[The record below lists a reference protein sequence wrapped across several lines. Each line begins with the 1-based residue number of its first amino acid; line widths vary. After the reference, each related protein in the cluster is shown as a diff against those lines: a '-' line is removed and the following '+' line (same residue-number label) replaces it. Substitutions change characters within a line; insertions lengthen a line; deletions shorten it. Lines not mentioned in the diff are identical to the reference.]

1 MHTFASKIYIS
12 VANTM
17 EPVEGQG
24 SPPKVLDRLFKT
36 TKTSTIPHLTELR
49 KALGYGNP
57 GQEQDIA
64 FKRAIRA
71 QIESFVSPS
80 TKLPAYKLTKWRL
93 PLHQRGLQEVTKD
106 FLDTKGRGP
115 EFWPARHNSVN
126 TRCLEYSKDSSRIR
140 RLMIKVFWRAAR
152 EYKRNKP
159 SNSTTTKLPSQPSDR
174 DTSPLKPPDTPSDD
188 KHQVLNNSHIIK
200 GQSIDNPIDVES
212 MQSRTNT
219 SGLSTDD
226 PFAGQGVIFNFILA
240 QQRRDTPEE
249 SSSSEPFSSSQLVP
263 DTEGNMMPIPEEA
276 ESASRTDLYEVP
288 PSPPGATETAHIN
301 GKRPVEPDS
310 NDISRQAKVPRQ
322 DPSTSAKPTRQPP
335 KSTRGGRKTQ
345 SLPPRVRSSQRKSK
359 PVYRQGAATEEQ
371 IQALEDP
378 TPTPSPP
385 PAVVGPQGRRN
396 ASQSKQPSATTND
409 STPRTSAVDTQGQ
422 SPTEAIRAEVARQ
435 AERQTTEAAIA
446 AGADQELDARG
457 TSITGLS
464 AKAQGKLP
472 EVPVRQ
478 TPTVQAGPSRER
490 EAESTVRPE
499 GSAMSQ
505 QSSRPGNL
513 EPQDTQRQGPNGREI
528 AIVIRSDIANG
539 VDFMS
544 WKPSSFL
551 FHMSLAAVASELG
564 LRHGR
569 TLHMSLRG
577 RTSNLCEKFEAGDE
591 DGFESFKDECLGV
604 IMQRHSGA
612 GSTPVLQRQ
621 QFRIYFSDKPISI

>member
-1 MHTFASKIYIS
+1 
-12 VANTM
+12 M
-17 EPVEGQG
+17 EAVEAQG

-57 GQEQDIA
+57 GQDQDIA
-64 FKRAIRA
+64 FKRAVRT
-71 QIESFVSPS
+71 QIESFISPS

-106 FLDTKGRGP
+106 FLDTKGKGP

-152 EYKRNKP
+152 EHKRYKP
-159 SNSTTTKLPSQPSDR
+159 SNSASTKLLSQPSDR
-174 DTSPLKPPDTPSDD
+174 DTSPLKPLGTPSDD
-188 KHQVLNNSHIIK
+188 KHQVLNNSHILK

-219 SGLSTDD
+219 SGPSTDD
-226 PFAGQGVIFNFILA
+226 HFAAFGMSLNLTVHT
-240 QQRRDTPEE
+240 QRQDTPEE
-249 SSSSEPFSSSQLVP
+249 SSSSEPFS
-263 DTEGNMMPIPEEA
+263 
-276 ESASRTDLYEVP
+276 TDPYEVP
-288 PSPPGATETAHIN
+288 KSPPRATETAQIN
-301 GKRPVEPDS
+301 GKRPVESDS
-310 NDISRQAKVPRQ
+310 NDSNRQAKVPRQ
-322 DPSTSAKPTRQPP
+322 DPTSKRHSRWQ
-335 KSTRGGRKTQ
+335 KTQ
-345 SLPPRVRSSQRKSK
+345 SHRPRVRVSQRQTKSI
-359 PVYRQGAATEEQ
+359 YRPEAATEEQ
-371 IQALEDP
+371 IQAAENPTP

-385 PAVVGPQGRRN
+385 LAVVGPQRRSN

-409 STPRTSAVDTQGQ
+409 STSKTSAGETQSQ
-422 SPTEAIRAEVARQ
+422 SPTEAIRAELARQ

-446 AGADQELDARG
+446 AGVDQQLDAHG
-457 TSITGLS
+457 TSTTGLS

-472 EVPVRQ
+472 DVPVRQ

-490 EAESTVRPE
+490 EAESTARPE
-499 GSAMSQ
+499 ASAARQ
-505 QSSRPGNL
+505 QGSRPGNL
-513 EPQDTQRQGPNGREI
+513 EPEDIQRQVLNGRE
-528 AIVIRSDIANG
+528 IVIRSDIANG
-539 VDFMS
+539 VDFRS

-551 FHMSLAAVASELG
+551 FHMSLAAVARELG

-577 RTSNLCEKFEAGDE
+577 RTSNLNEEFENGDE
-591 DGFESFKDECLGV
+591 DGFESFKDECLGA

-612 GSTPVLQRQ
+612 ASTPVLQRR
-621 QFRIYFSDKPISI
+621 QFWIYFSDKPISI

>member
-1 MHTFASKIYIS
+1 
-12 VANTM
+12 M

-24 SPPKVLDRLFKT
+24 SPSKVLDRLFKT

-80 TKLPAYKLTKWRL
+80 TKIPAYKLTKWRL

-106 FLDTKGRGP
+106 FLDTKGKGS
-115 EFWPARHNSVN
+115 EFWPARHDSIN

-159 SNSTTTKLPSQPSDR
+159 SNSTTTKQPSQLSDR
-174 DTSPLKPPDTPSDD
+174 DALPLKPLDTPTDD
-188 KHQVLNNSHIIK
+188 KRQVLDNNSHILK

-226 PFAGQGVIFNFILA
+226 HFAGLGFAFNFILGA
-240 QQRRDTPEE
+240 QQRQDTPDE
-249 SSSSEPFSSSQLVP
+249 SSSSEPFSSLQLVP
-263 DTEGNMMPIPEEA
+263 DTVGTMMPIPEEA

-288 PSPPGATETAHIN
+288 PSPPGVTETSN

-310 NDISRQAKVPRQ
+310 DDLNRQAKVPRQ
-322 DPSTSAKPTRQPP
+322 DPNTSAKSTRQRP
-335 KSTRGGRKTQ
+335 KGTRGARKTQ
-345 SLPPRVRSSQRKSK
+345 SPRPRVRSSQRKSK
-359 PVYRQGAATEEQ
+359 PPYRPGAATEEQ
-371 IQALEDP
+371 IQAFVNS
-378 TPTPSPP
+378 TPTSSPP
-385 PAVVGPQGRRN
+385 PAVVEPSRRSN
-396 ASQSKQPSATTND
+396 EGQSEQPSATTND
-409 STPRTSAVDTQGQ
+409 STSKTSAGETQGQ
-422 SPTEAIRAEVARQ
+422 SQTEAIRAELARQ

-446 AGADQELDARG
+446 AGADQQLDAHC
-457 TSITGLS
+457 TSTNGLS

-472 EVPVRQ
+472 EVQAKQ

-490 EAESTVRPE
+490 EAESTARPE
-499 GSAMSQ
+499 ASAARQQGSLS
-505 QSSRPGNL
+505 GNL
-513 EPQDTQRQGPNGREI
+513 ESEDPQRQVLNGREI
-528 AIVIRSDIANG
+528 VIVIRSDIANG

-551 FHMSLAAVASELG
+551 FNMSLADVAEELG

-577 RTSNLCEKFEAGDE
+577 RMSNLCEEFEPGDE

-604 IMQRHSGA
+604 IMQRHSGTA
-612 GSTPVLQRQ
+612 STPVLQRQ

>member
-1 MHTFASKIYIS
+1 MYTVASKIYIS

-24 SPPKVLDRLFKT
+24 SPPKALDRLFKT

-57 GQEQDIA
+57 GQGQDIA

-71 QIESFVSPS
+71 QIESFVSSS

-93 PLHQRGLQEVTKD
+93 PLHQRGLQEVAKD
-106 FLDTKGRGP
+106 FLDTKGKGP
-115 EFWPARHNSVN
+115 EFWPARHSSVN

-159 SNSTTTKLPSQPSDR
+159 SNSSTTKLPSQPSDR
-174 DTSPLKPPDTPSDD
+174 DTSPLKPPGTPSDD
-188 KHQVLNNSHIIK
+188 KHQVFNNSHILK

-212 MQSRTNT
+212 MQSRTHT

-226 PFAGQGVIFNFILA
+226 HFAVSLNVTFRKPRQ
-240 QQRRDTPEE
+240 DTPDE
-249 SSSSEPFSSSQLVP
+249 SSSSEPFSSSQLLL
-263 DTEGNMMPIPEEA
+263 DTAETMTPIPEEA

-288 PSPPGATETAHIN
+288 PSPPGAQIN

-310 NDISRQAKVPRQ
+310 NDSNRQAKVPKQ
-322 DPSTSAKPTRQPP
+322 DPSTSANPTRQPP

-345 SLPPRVRSSQRKSK
+345 NPPPRVRSSQRKSK
-359 PVYRQGAATEEQ
+359 PVYRPGAATEEQ
-371 IQALEDP
+371 IQAFVNS
-378 TPTPSPP
+378 TPNSSPP
-385 PAVVGPQGRRN
+385 PAVVEPPRRSN
-396 ASQSKQPSATTND
+396 VGQSEQPSATTND
-409 STPRTSAVDTQGQ
+409 STSRTSAGETQGQ
-422 SPTEAIRAEVARQ
+422 SPTEAIRAELARQ

-446 AGADQELDARG
+446 AGADQQLDAHC
-457 TSITGLS
+457 TSTTGLS

-490 EAESTVRPE
+490 EREAEFTARPE
-499 GSAMSQ
+499 ASAARQQGSLS
-505 QSSRPGNL
+505 GNL
-513 EPQDTQRQGPNGREI
+513 ESEDTQRHVPNGREI
-528 AIVIRSDIANG
+528 VIVIRSDIANG

-551 FHMSLAAVASELG
+551 FNMSLADVAGELG
-564 LRHGR
+564 LRQGR

-577 RTSNLCEKFEAGDE
+577 RMSNLCEKFEPGDE
-591 DGFESFKDECLGV
+591 DGFESFKDECLGI
-604 IMQRHSGA
+604 IMQRHSGTA
-612 GSTPVLQRQ
+612 STPVLQRQ

>member
-1 MHTFASKIYIS
+1 
-12 VANTM
+12 M

-64 FKRAIRA
+64 FKRAIRS

-93 PLHQRGLQEVTKD
+93 PLHQRGLQEVAKD
-106 FLDTKGRGP
+106 FLDTKGKGP
-115 EFWPARHNSVN
+115 EFWPARHDSVN

-152 EYKRNKP
+152 EYKRNKH

-174 DTSPLKPPDTPSDD
+174 DTLPLKPLDTPTDD
-188 KHQVLNNSHIIK
+188 KRQVLDNNSHILK

-219 SGLSTDD
+219 SGLSTNDHI
-226 PFAGQGVIFNFILA
+226 AGLGIAFNFILGA
-240 QQRRDTPEE
+240 QQRQDTPDE
-249 SSSSEPFSSSQLVP
+249 SSSSERFSSSQLVP
-263 DTEGNMMPIPEEA
+263 DTDGTMMPIPEEA

-288 PSPPGATETAHIN
+288 PSPPGVTETAQSN
-301 GKRPVEPDS
+301 GKRLVEPDS
-310 NDISRQAKVPRQ
+310 DDLNRQAKVPRQ
-322 DPSTSAKPTRQPP
+322 DPSTSAKSTRQPP

-345 SLPPRVRSSQRKSK
+345 SLDLKVRSSKRQRK
-359 PVYRQGAATEEQ
+359 PVYRPGAATEEQ
-371 IQALEDP
+371 IQAAENPTP
-378 TPTPSPP
+378 TPTPSLP
-385 PAVVGPQGRRN
+385 PAVAGPQRRSN
-396 ASQSKQPSATTND
+396 VSQSKQPSATTND
-409 STPRTSAVDTQGQ
+409 STSKTSAGETQSQ
-422 SPTEAIRAEVARQ
+422 SPTEAIRAELARQ

-446 AGADQELDARG
+446 AGVDQQLDAHG
-457 TSITGLS
+457 TSTTGLS

-472 EVPVRQ
+472 DVPVRQ

-490 EAESTVRPE
+490 EAESTARP
-499 GSAMSQ
+499 GASAARQ
-505 QSSRPGNL
+505 QGSRPGNL
-513 EPQDTQRQGPNGREI
+513 EPEDIQRQVLNGRE
-528 AIVIRSDIANG
+528 IVIRSDIANG
-539 VDFMS
+539 VDFRS

-551 FHMSLAAVASELG
+551 FHMSLAAVARELG

-577 RTSNLCEKFEAGDE
+577 RTSNLNEEFENGDE
-591 DGFESFKDECLGV
+591 DGFESFKDECLGA

-612 GSTPVLQRQ
+612 ASTPVLQRR
-621 QFRIYFSDKPISI
+621 QFWIYFSDKPISI

>member
-1 MHTFASKIYIS
+1 
-12 VANTM
+12 M

-24 SPPKVLDRLFKT
+24 SPHKVLDRLFKT

-80 TKLPAYKLTKWRL
+80 TKIPAYKLTKWRL

-106 FLDTKGRGP
+106 FLDTKGKGP
-115 EFWPARHNSVN
+115 EFWPARHDSVN

-159 SNSTTTKLPSQPSDR
+159 SNSATTKLPSQPSDR
-174 DTSPLKPPDTPSDD
+174 DTLPLEPLDTPTDD
-188 KHQVLNNSHIIK
+188 KRQVLDNNSHILK
-200 GQSIDNPIDVES
+200 GQNIDNPIDVES
-212 MQSRTNT
+212 MQSRANT

-226 PFAGQGVIFNFILA
+226 HFAGLGIAFNFIIGA
-240 QQRRDTPEE
+240 QRQDTPDE
-249 SSSSEPFSSSQLVP
+249 SSSSEPFSSSQFFP
-263 DTEGNMMPIPEEA
+263 DTEGTMMPIPEEA
-276 ESASRTDLYEVP
+276 ESAPGTDLYEVP
-288 PSPPGATETAHIN
+288 PSPPEVTETAQSN

-310 NDISRQAKVPRQ
+310 DDLSRQAKVPRQ
-322 DPSTSAKPTRQPP
+322 DASTSAKSTRQPP
-335 KSTRGGRKTQ
+335 KSTRGGRKSQ
-345 SLPPRVRSSQRKSK
+345 SLRPKVRSSKRQSK
-359 PVYRQGAATEEQ
+359 PVCRPGAATEEQ
-371 IQALEDP
+371 IQAAENPTP

-385 PAVVGPQGRRN
+385 PAVAGPQRRSN
-396 ASQSKQPSATTND
+396 ASQSKQPSTTTND
-409 STPRTSAVDTQGQ
+409 STSRMSAGGTQGQ
-422 SPTEAIRAEVARQ
+422 SPTGAIRAELARQ

-446 AGADQELDARG
+446 AGVDQELDARG
-457 TSITGLS
+457 TSTTDLS

-472 EVPVRQ
+472 EAPVRKP
-478 TPTVQAGPSRER
+478 PTVQAGPSRER
-490 EAESTVRPE
+490 DAESTVRPE
-499 GSAMSQ
+499 ASAVSQ
-505 QSSRPGNL
+505 QRSRSGNL
-513 EPQDTQRQGPNGREI
+513 DPEDTRRQVPHGREI
-528 AIVIRSDIANG
+528 VIVIRSDIANG

-551 FHMSLAAVASELG
+551 FNMSLADVAEELG

-577 RTSNLCEKFEAGDE
+577 RMSNLCEKFEPGDE

-612 GSTPVLQRQ
+612 QRQ

>member
-1 MHTFASKIYIS
+1 
-12 VANTM
+12 M

-106 FLDTKGRGP
+106 FLDTKGKGP

-159 SNSTTTKLPSQPSDR
+159 STSTTTKLPSQPSDR

-188 KHQVLNNSHIIK
+188 KRQVFNNSHILK

-219 SGLSTDD
+219 SGPSTDD
-226 PFAGQGVIFNFILA
+226 HFTSLMTFNLYLP
-240 QQRRDTPEE
+240 QQRRETPEE

-263 DTEGNMMPIPEEA
+263 YTEGIMMPIREEA
-276 ESASRTDLYEVP
+276 ESASGTDLYEVP
-288 PSPPGATETAHIN
+288 LSPPRATESVGAQLN
-301 GKRPVEPDS
+301 GKRPAEPDS
-310 NDISRQAKVPRQ
+310 NDSSRQAKVPRQ
-322 DPSTSAKPTRQPP
+322 DPSTSAKSTRQPP

-345 SLPPRVRSSQRKSK
+345 SLPPRTRTSQRKRK
-359 PVYRQGAATEEQ
+359 QVCQPGAATEEQ
-371 IQALEDP
+371 IQAAEDL
-378 TPTPSPP
+378 TPSPP
-385 PAVVGPQGRRN
+385 PAAVGPQSGSN
-396 ASQSKQPSATTND
+396 ASQSEQPSATTND
-409 STPRTSAVDTQGQ
+409 STPRTSAGGTQGQ
-422 SPTEAIRAEVARQ
+422 PPNEAIRAELARQ

-446 AGADQELDARG
+446 AGVDRQLDARG
-457 TSITGLS
+457 TSTTGLS
-464 AKAQGKLP
+464 AKAQGKQP

-478 TPTVQAGPSRER
+478 SPTVQAGPSRER
-490 EAESTVRPE
+490 EREREAESTARPE
-499 GSAMSQ
+499 ASTARQPGGLS
-505 QSSRPGNL
+505 GNL
-513 EPQDTQRQGPNGREI
+513 EPEDTQRQVPNGHGI

-544 WKPSSFL
+544 WKPLSFL
-551 FHMSLAAVASELG
+551 FDMSLAAVARELG

-577 RTSNLCEKFEAGDE
+577 RMSNLCEKFEDGDE

-612 GSTPVLQRQ
+612 ASTPVVQRQ

>member
-1 MHTFASKIYIS
+1 
-12 VANTM
+12 M

-188 KHQVLNNSHIIK
+188 KHQVLNNLHIIK

-226 PFAGQGVIFNFILA
+226 HFAGQGLTFNFILA

-263 DTEGNMMPIPEEA
+263 DTEGTMMPIPEEA
-276 ESASRTDLYEVP
+276 DSASRTDLYEVP

-310 NDISRQAKVPRQ
+310 NNSSRQAKVPRQ

-335 KSTRGGRKTQ
+335 KSIRGGRKTQ

-371 IQALEDP
+371 IQALDS

-385 PAVVGPQGRRN
+385 PTAVGPQGRRN

-409 STPRTSAVDTQGQ
+409 STTRTSAVDTQSQ

-457 TSITGLS
+457 TSTTGLS

-472 EVPVRQ
+472 EVPVRK
-478 TPTVQAGPSRER
+478 TPTVQAGPSRERERERER

-513 EPQDTQRQGPNGREI
+513 EPEETQRQGPNGREI
-528 AIVIRSDIANG
+528 AIVIRSNIANG

-564 LRHGR
+564 LRYGR

-621 QFRIYFSDKPISI
+621 RFRIYFSDKPISI

>member
-1 MHTFASKIYIS
+1 
-12 VANTM
+12 M

-24 SPPKVLDRLFKT
+24 SPHKVLDRLFKT
-36 TKTSTIPHLTELR
+36 TKSSTIPHLTELR

-80 TKLPAYKLTKWRL
+80 TKIPAYKLTKWRL

-106 FLDTKGRGP
+106 FLDTKGKGP
-115 EFWPARHNSVN
+115 EFWPARHDSVS
-126 TRCLEYSKDSSRIR
+126 TRCLEYPKDSSRIR

-174 DTSPLKPPDTPSDD
+174 DTLPLKPLDTPTDD
-188 KHQVLNNSHIIK
+188 KRQVLDNNSHILK
-200 GQSIDNPIDVES
+200 GQNIDNPIDVES

-226 PFAGQGVIFNFILA
+226 RFAGLGIAFNFILGA
-240 QQRRDTPEE
+240 QRQDTPDE
-249 SSSSEPFSSSQLVP
+249 SSCSEPFSSSQLVP
-263 DTEGNMMPIPEEA
+263 DTEGTMMPIPEEV
-276 ESASRTDLYEVP
+276 ESASGTDLYEVP
-288 PSPPGATETAHIN
+288 PSPPEVTETARIN

-310 NDISRQAKVPRQ
+310 DDLSRQAKVPRQ
-322 DPSTSAKPTRQPP
+322 DPSTSAKSTRQPP
-335 KSTRGGRKTQ
+335 KSARGGRKTQ
-345 SLPPRVRSSQRKSK
+345 SLRPKVRSSKRQCK
-359 PVYRQGAATEEQ
+359 PVYRPGAATEEQ
-371 IQALEDP
+371 IQAAENPTP

-385 PAVVGPQGRRN
+385 PAVSGPQRRSN
-396 ASQSKQPSATTND
+396 ASQSKQPSTTTND
-409 STPRTSAVDTQGQ
+409 STSRMSAGETQGQ
-422 SPTEAIRAEVARQ
+422 SPTGAIRAELARQ

-446 AGADQELDARG
+446 AGVDQELDARG
-457 TSITGLS
+457 TSTADLS

-472 EVPVRQ
+472 EVPVRR

-499 GSAMSQ
+499 ASAVSQ
-505 QSSRPGNL
+505 QRSRSGNL
-513 EPQDTQRQGPNGREI
+513 EPQDTQRQVPHGHEI
-528 AIVIRSDIANG
+528 VIVIRSDIANG

-551 FHMSLAAVASELG
+551 FNMSLADVAEELG
-564 LRHGR
+564 LRQGR

-577 RTSNLCEKFEAGDE
+577 RISNLCEKFEPGDE
-591 DGFESFKDECLGV
+591 DGFESFIDECLGV

-612 GSTPVLQRQ
+612 ASTPVLQRQ

>member
-1 MHTFASKIYIS
+1 
-12 VANTM
+12 M

-24 SPPKVLDRLFKT
+24 SPPKILDRLFKT

-106 FLDTKGRGP
+106 FLDTKGKGP
-115 EFWPARHNSVN
+115 EFWPARHSSVN

-152 EYKRNKP
+152 EYKRIKP
-159 SNSTTTKLPSQPSDR
+159 SNSTTTKLPPQPGDR
-174 DTSPLKPPDTPSDD
+174 DTSPLKLPDTPSDD
-188 KHQVLNNSHIIK
+188 KRQVFNNSHILK

-219 SGLSTDD
+219 SGPSTDD
-226 PFAGQGVIFNFILA
+226 HFAVSLNVTFHKPRQ
-240 QQRRDTPEE
+240 DTPDE

-263 DTEGNMMPIPEEA
+263 YTEGTMMPIREEA
-276 ESASRTDLYEVP
+276 ESAPGTDLYEVP
-288 PSPPGATETAHIN
+288 LSPPRATESVGAQLN

-310 NDISRQAKVPRQ
+310 NDSSRQAKVPRQ
-322 DPSTSAKPTRQPP
+322 DPSTSAKSTRQPP
-335 KSTRGGRKTQ
+335 KSARGDRKTQ
-345 SLPPRVRSSQRKSK
+345 SLPPVRSSQRKRK
-359 PVYRQGAATEEQ
+359 QVHQPGAATEEQ
-371 IQALEDP
+371 IQAAENRTP
-378 TPTPSPP
+378 TPTPTHSPP
-385 PAVVGPQGRRN
+385 PAVVGPQPGSN
-396 ASQSKQPSATTND
+396 AGQSEQPSTTPND
-409 STPRTSAVDTQGQ
+409 SALRTSAGGTQGQ
-422 SPTEAIRAEVARQ
+422 SPNEAIRAELARQ

-446 AGADQELDARG
+446 AGVDRQLDARG
-457 TSITGLS
+457 TSTTGLS
-464 AKAQGKLP
+464 AKAQGKQP

-478 TPTVQAGPSRER
+478 SPTVQAGPSRER
-490 EAESTVRPE
+490 EREREAESTARPE
-499 GSAMSQ
+499 ASTARQPGGLS
-505 QSSRPGNL
+505 GNL
-513 EPQDTQRQGPNGREI
+513 APEDRDTQRQVPNGHEI

-551 FHMSLAAVASELG
+551 FDMSLAAVASELG

-577 RTSNLCEKFEAGDE
+577 RMSNLCEKFEDGDE
-591 DGFESFKDECLGV
+591 DRFESFKDECLGV

-612 GSTPVLQRQ
+612 ASTPVLQRQ